1 MLVTRDGTA
10 CAETTI
16 ERRRLMKNSRR
27 VSLLTVFAVTVPV
40 TILSAAGQ
48 AATHPVGNT
57 AVQEFNDDVAD
68 YLRLRQGAETSV
80 RELSVTNDPR
90 SLTDTVN
97 RLSDRIRKARPNARR
112 GDVFTPGVT
121 REFRGC
127 ISRAM
132 HDLQETPAD
141 LLAAIREDTSANRS
155 KHGLAV
161 NGTYK
166 WAAGWAMPPEIL
178 QALPDLPDPL
188 EYRFVNRDLLLV
200 DVDADLIVDI
210 LPEAIPRQ

>member
-1 MLVTRDGTA
+1 M
-10 CAETTI
+10 
-16 ERRRLMKNSRR
+16 
-27 VSLLTVFAVTVPV
+27 LTVFAVAVPV

-48 AATHPVGNT
+48 VATHPAGET

-68 YLRLRQGAETSV
+68 YLRLRQRAEAPV
-80 RELSVTNDPR
+80 PDLSVTNDPKT
-90 SLTDTVN
+90 LTHAVN
-97 RLSDRIRKARPNARR
+97 RLSDRIRQARSTARR

-121 REFRGC
+121 REFRGR

-132 HDLQETPAD
+132 HDLRETPAD
-141 LLAAIREDTSANRS
+141 LLAAIREDTSGS
-155 KHGLAV
+155 KSKRGLVV

-188 EYRFVNRDLLLV
+188 EYRFVNRNLLLV

-210 LPEAIPRQ
+210 LPEAIPHQRAHRVS